1 MAILTRS
8 VASRNAIRTG
18 ADCDGE
24 RRWHGRGVKPVSADE
39 HRQLCTI
46 ELVAEGHAERC
57 PGEECLFWDRGCA
70 LSRIEHELDHRP
82 AVARVLLDLRREL
95 EAGREIAIE
104 AAHRRFAHVLN
115 EDEQID

>member
-8 VASRNAIRTG
+8 VASRNAIRRG

-39 HRQLCTI
+39 HRQLC
-46 ELVAEGHAERC
+46 C